1 MAQNSHLGGITMFER
16 ALPIPQVSTRLSV
29 ADVETRHGADALE
42 FIRSVRDRVKQLL
55 RALVDFFANGG
66 PLS

>member
-16 ALPIPQVSTRLSV
+16 ALPIPQFSSL
-29 ADVETRHGADALE
+29 ADVETRNRVVALD
-42 FIRSVRDRVKQLL
+42 FIRSVRDRVRRLL